1 MNVEDQQKELD
12 RLNQK
17 IIKLDYII
25 KKIRFR
31 RIQNY
36 LMRKKLLPL
45 MNLRDE
51 CFRNLRDAT
60 RAKYPERMIG
70 FGYK

>member
-1 MNVEDQQKELD
+1 MNIEDQEKELD

-17 IIKLDYII
+17 IIKLGNII
-25 KKIRFR
+25 KKIPFR

-36 LMRKKLLPL
+36 LMGKKLLPL

-51 CFRNLRDAT
+51 CFRNLRDET
-60 RAKYPERMIG
+60 KKKYPERFIG